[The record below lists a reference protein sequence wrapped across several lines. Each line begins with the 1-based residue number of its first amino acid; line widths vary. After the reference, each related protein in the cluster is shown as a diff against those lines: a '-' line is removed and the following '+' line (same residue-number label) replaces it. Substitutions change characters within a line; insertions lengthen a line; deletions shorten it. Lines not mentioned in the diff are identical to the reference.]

1 MALET
6 SRLVQ
11 GLKKLQDDLSK
22 MTDSEKAKTAY
33 AEGMAKL
40 LEDFIKSAEVQF
52 KSGTVTGTCPS
63 GGGPL
68 TAGQAT
74 KGEIK

>member
-1 MALET
+1 MSLQT
-6 SRLVQ
+6 DKLIS
-11 GLKKLQDDLSK
+11 GLTDLQRKLSK
-22 MTDSEKAKTAY
+22 MTDPEEAIKAN
-33 AEGMAKL
+33 AEGLAKL
-40 LEDFIKSAEVQF
+40 FEDFV
-52 KSGTVTGTCPS
+52 KSGDVSFKTGTVNGTCPS